1 MEKVKWVSLLLALAL
16 LLGTLGI
23 GAIAAA
29 TDEVLV
35 RGIDGVYELDRTY
48 PAPAVNAN
56 GASAI
61 TAAQFQTG
69 DPDAP
74 YLFYTSLNRMQ
85 KDVYDALAV
94 QDVTAFAQQ
103 PSVQES
109 GLAAVEI
116 PLTTPITFDAEIYID
131 QNGDEVVDI
140 PQEYVDMI
148 LQALVGGFSAI
159 VSDRPDLFFGWAI
172 SRLIWLKNPI
182 KSARP
187 FHMWSA
193 PG

>member
-1 MEKVKWVSLLLALAL
+1 MKKVKWISLLLAFAL

-29 TDEVLV
+29 TDAVTV
-35 RGIDGVYELDRTY
+35 RGIGGVYELDRTY
-48 PAPAVNAN
+48 PAPAANTN

-85 KDVYDALAV
+85 KDVYDALAA
-94 QDVTAFAQQ
+94 QDVTTFAQQ
-103 PSVQES
+103 PDAQES

-116 PLTTPITFDAEIYID
+116 PLTTPITFEA
-131 QNGDEVVDI
+131 
-140 PQEYVDMI
+140 
-148 LQALVGGFSAI
+148 
-159 VSDRPDLFFGWAI
+159 
-172 SRLIWLKNPI
+172 
-182 KSARP
+182 
-187 FHMWSA
+187 
-193 PG
+193 